1 MLWTDDEWYGQ
12 VMSAGH
18 IGRVVGS
25 DDECYEQMISVI
37 DR

>member
-1 MLWTDDEWYGQ
+1 MLWTDDECYGQ
-12 VMSAGH
+12 VMIAGH

-25 DDECYEQMISVI
+25 DDVCYEQMISAI